1 MGIAI
6 LALLARRIAA
16 WCKVERKTG
25 ARTPQKEAAVHCVHG
40 YRALV
45 LDLAA
50 LCVPEGDT
58 AERAIELAARESGF
72 VREVME
78 RAFVRVQAKPFSEQ
92 TQYMYTVHR
101 FADGY
106 RMIMKGAPDAVLRHC
121 LLRTREREEISEE
134 CAKMS
139 GQALHVLGVAYKDVQ
154 TPDATPADDLIF
166 AGFLVVTEAAQE
178 A

>member
-16 WCKVERKTG
+16 WRKVERTTG
-25 ARTPQKEAAVHCVHG
+25 ARTPQKETAVHCVHG

-101 FADGY
+101 FTDGY

-121 LLRTREREEISEE
+121 LLRTREREEFSEE

-139 GQALHVLGVAYKDVQ
+139 GQALHVLGVAYKDVPA
-154 TPDATPADDLIF
+154 PDATPEDLIF